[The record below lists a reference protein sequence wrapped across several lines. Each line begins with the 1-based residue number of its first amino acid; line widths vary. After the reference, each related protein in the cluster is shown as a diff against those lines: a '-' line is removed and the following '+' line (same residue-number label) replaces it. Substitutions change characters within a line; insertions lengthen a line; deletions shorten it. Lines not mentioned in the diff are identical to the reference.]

1 MYGDRHCHPR
11 TPSTPSLVNAAIA
24 AGGDDGY
31 SAVLAAAVEGD
42 HVAIRSLAGAVHRGK
57 GAGGGENGR
66 EPLHES
72 ARRGHLEAVRL
83 LLERGADVDAVDEVP
98 CFCSA

>member
-1 MYGDRHCHPR
+1 M
-11 TPSTPSLVNAAIA
+11 
-24 AGGDDGY
+24 
-31 SAVLAAAVEGD
+31 
-42 HVAIRSLAGAVHRGK
+42 AIRSLVGAVHRGK